1 MKVRYTETALR
12 EVDEILSHI
21 AEDNPLAADEVAAVL
36 QTTIRRLSDYP
47 RLAIETDDPS
57 VRVMPVLPYR
67 YLIFYEIA
75 MTIQSLFATFASR
88 RDNDLCHDRVTRRGS
103 GLSSVNSRT
112 ICRTKSPAH

>member
-1 MKVRYTETALR
+1 MNVRYTETALR

-21 AEDNPLAADEVAAVL
+21 AADNPLAADEVAAVL
-36 QTTIRRLSDYP
+36 QTTVRRLSDYP

-75 MTIQSLFATFASR
+75 DNKIIIRNVRQSARQRPLT
-88 RDNDLCHDRVTRRGS
+88 
-103 GLSSVNSRT
+103 
-112 ICRTKSPAH
+112 

>member
-1 MKVRYTETALR
+1 MNVRYTETALR

-21 AEDNPLAADEVAAVL
+21 AADNPLAADEVAAVL
-36 QTTIRRLSDYP
+36 QMTVRRLSDYP

-75 MTIQSLFATFASR
+75 DDTIIIRNVRQSARQRPLT
-88 RDNDLCHDRVTRRGS
+88 
-103 GLSSVNSRT
+103 
-112 ICRTKSPAH
+112 